1 MYIIFSYL
9 VGQWHWVF
17 LVRGVP
23 CPPHYQLF
31 SRVIGWKEGE
41 EVPLHLSVTLSV
53 KKEKKTHYHHL
64 NLNVPG

>member
-1 MYIIFSYL
+1 
-9 VGQWHWVF
+9 VF

-53 KKEKKTHYHHL
+53 KKEKKHTITIL
-64 NLNVPG
+64 T